1 MINKLLIC
9 YGTRPEWIKV
19 KPIIDKLKESNIEYK
34 TLFTGQH
41 KDLVTDKADYML
53 PMIEDIGNNRL
64 DSIVSGILKSVDGII
79 DNYDYILVQGDT
91 TSVFSIA
98 LAAFHRGKKI
108 IHLEAGLRTYD
119 NNNPY
124 PEEFNRSAVSR
135 MADIHLCPTNHSA
148 DNLMDEGV
156 EGAIYVVG
164 NTVLDNLVDI
174 ETSYNNNI
182 IVTMH
187 RRENHFQI
195 KEYFKVINKL
205 AGDNKHLNF
214 ILPIHPN
221 PNVYSH
227 KNILTNVDVI
237 NPVSYNEMLKLLS
250 ECSMIISDSGGIQEE
265 ASFFNKKVIVCRK
278 VTERPESVGIHSFL
292 CDSPN
297 KLESM
302 FYDIVNDG
310 YEINEKCPYGDGKSA
325 EKILE
330 VFKGVFNE

>member
-1 MINKLLIC
+1 
-9 YGTRPEWIKV
+9 
-19 KPIIDKLKESNIEYK
+19 
-34 TLFTGQH
+34 
-41 KDLVTDKADYML
+41 
-53 PMIEDIGNNRL
+53 
-64 DSIVSGILKSVDGII
+64 
-79 DNYDYILVQGDT
+79 
-91 TSVFSIA
+91 
-98 LAAFHRGKKI
+98 
-108 IHLEAGLRTYD
+108 
-119 NNNPY
+119 
-124 PEEFNRSAVSR
+124 
-135 MADIHLCPTNHSA
+135 
-148 DNLMDEGV
+148 
-156 EGAIYVVG
+156 
-164 NTVLDNLVDI
+164 
-174 ETSYNNNI
+174 
-182 IVTMH
+182 MH

-221 PNVYSH
+221 PNVYRH
-227 KNILTNVDVI
+227 KDILTNVDVM

-250 ECSMIISDSGGIQEE
+250 GCSMIISDSGGIQEE

-330 VFKGVFNE
+330 VFKGVFND

>member
-1 MINKLLIC
+1 MISKLLLC

-41 KDLVTDKADYML
+41 KDLVTDAADYML

-119 NNNPY
+119 NCNPY
-124 PEEFNRSAVSR
+124 PEEFNRTAVSR
-135 MADIHLCPTNHSA
+135 ITDIHLCPTEFSKK
-148 DNLMDEGV
+148 NLLEEKVG
-156 EGAIYVVG
+156 GNIYVVG

-174 ETSYNNNI
+174 ETSYSNNV
-182 IVTMH
+182 IVTIH
-187 RRENHFQI
+187 RRENHHQVD
-195 KEYFKVINKL
+195 KYFNVINKL
-205 AGDNKHLNF
+205 AENNPTLNF

-221 PNVYSH
+221 PNIYKH
-227 KNILTNVDVI
+227 KHILEHVNVI
-237 NPVSYNEMLKLLS
+237 NPMPYDKMIELLAN
-250 ECSMIISDSGGIQEE
+250 CKVIISDSGGIQEE
-265 ASFFNKKVIVCRK
+265 ASFFNKKVIVCRET
-278 VTERPESVGIHSFL
+278 TERPESLGVHSFL
-292 CDSPN
+292 CSSPDY
-297 KLESM
+297 LENM
-302 FYDIVNDG
+302 FNDLINDC
-310 YEINEKCPYGDGKSA
+310 EIDEKCPYGDGTSS
-325 EKILE
+325 EKIVKILGE
-330 VFKGVFNE
+330 IFNG

>member
-1 MINKLLIC
+1 MISKLLLC

-41 KDLVTDKADYML
+41 KDLVTDAADYML

-119 NNNPY
+119 NCNPY
-124 PEEFNRSAVSR
+124 PEEFNRTAVSR
-135 MADIHLCPTNHSA
+135 ITDIHLCPTEFSKK
-148 DNLMDEGV
+148 NLLEEKVG
-156 EGAIYVVG
+156 GNIYVVG

-174 ETSYNNNI
+174 ETSYSNNV
-182 IVTMH
+182 IVTIH
-187 RRENHFQI
+187 RRENHHQVD
-195 KEYFKVINKL
+195 KYFNVINKL
-205 AGDNKHLNF
+205 AENNPTLNF

-221 PNVYSH
+221 PNVYKH
-227 KNILTNVDVI
+227 KHILEHVNVI
-237 NPVSYNEMLKLLS
+237 NPMPYDKMIELLAN
-250 ECSMIISDSGGIQEE
+250 CKVIISDSGGIQEE
-265 ASFFNKKVIVCRK
+265 ASFFNKKVIVCRET
-278 VTERPESVGIHSFL
+278 TERPESLGVHSFL
-292 CDSPN
+292 CSSPDY
-297 KLESM
+297 LENM
-302 FYDIVNDG
+302 FNDLINDC
-310 YEINEKCPYGDGKSA
+310 EIDEKCPYGDGTSS
-325 EKILE
+325 EKIVKILGE
-330 VFKGVFNE
+330 IFNG